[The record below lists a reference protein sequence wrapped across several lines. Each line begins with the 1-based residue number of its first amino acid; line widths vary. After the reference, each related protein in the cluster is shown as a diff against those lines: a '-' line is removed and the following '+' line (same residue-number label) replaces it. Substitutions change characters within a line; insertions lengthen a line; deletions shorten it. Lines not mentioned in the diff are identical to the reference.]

1 MKQNLVKHNPLIA
14 LRTLGQSIWLDMIRR
29 GMLTSGE
36 LAQLIDEDGLR
47 GVTANPSIFEKAI
60 AGSHDYDEAV
70 RSLALQGKSAEDI
83 YESLAIEDIRQAAD
97 LFRPVYEQ
105 TGGRDGF
112 VSLEVAPSLA
122 HDTGRTVD
130 EARRLWAALDRPNVM
145 IKVPGT
151 TEGVPAIRRL
161 TSEGINVNV
170 TLLFGLERY
179 QEVAEAW
186 LTGMEERAAGGHP
199 IDRVASVASFFL
211 SRIDVLL
218 DPQLERIMSAG
229 GPKGE
234 VAEALHGRVAVASA
248 KVAYQIFKRLF
259 RGDRFERLAAKRG
272 RPQRLLWASTST
284 KNPAY
289 SDVMYVEAL
298 IGPDTVNT
306 LPLETLHAYR
316 DHGVPSLRIEEQAG
330 EARRSLARLAE
341 AGINLRTV
349 TDQLE
354 REGIEKFS
362 ASMGHLLAT
371 LEERRR
377 SALREPIDRQ
387 TLQLGADLPTV
398 RARLTALEA
407 DRFAARLWR
416 RDPSLWTSDPKAQAT
431 VRGGL
436 GWLHVAEKLEEN
448 LDNLAAFVTEVRAAG
463 FRHVLHMGMG
473 GSSLAP
479 LVFARTFSRGAGGL
493 TLSVLDTTDPA
504 TILAVERDLPL
515 EKTLYIV
522 ASKSGTTAEPSAFG
536 EYFYAKLRALRGDR
550 AGEHFVA
557 ITDPGTPLAIL
568 GRERRFR
575 RVFLN
580 FTDIGGRY
588 SALTY
593 FGIVPAALA
602 GVDVGAVLDRAQHMA
617 QACAG
622 SVSAPDNPG
631 VTLGAVMG
639 ESARQGRDKVTL
651 IVSPPVASL
660 GMWLEQLMAESTGKN
675 GTGVL
680 PVDGEPL
687 GDPGEYGADRLFAY
701 LRLGTVPPGDPIEH
715 GVSALVR
722 AGHPVVT
729 IQMDDLLDLGQE
741 FFRWEIATATA
752 GAVLRINAF
761 DQPNVQ
767 ESKDNT
773 NRLLE
778 VVRTRGRLPE
788 ETAVL
793 TEGALSVYAQGA
805 ERTVAGTLA
814 RFLAQRRNGDYVAMM
829 AYLTESPENDRALGA
844 IRLRLRRATHLATT
858 VGYGPR
864 FLHSTGQYHK
874 GGPNTGL
881 FLQLTADDAADAP
894 IPGAPYTFGIFK
906 QAQAL
911 GDLEALRKHGRRVIR
926 IHLGADV
933 PRGLAELDRAVAAA
947 LRDRPR

>member
-1 MKQNLVKHNPLIA
+1 MKHNA
-14 LRTLGQSIWLDMIRR
+14 LVALLTLGQSVWLDMIRR
-29 GMLTSGE
+29 GVMTSGE
-36 LAQLIDEDGLR
+36 LTQLIDEDGLR
-47 GVTANPSIFEKAI
+47 GVTANPSIFEQAI

-70 RSLALQGKSAEDI
+70 RALAFQGKSAEAI

-105 TGGRDGF
+105 TGGGDGF
-112 VSLEVAPSLA
+112 VSLEVSPSRA
-122 HDTGRTVD
+122 HDTEGTVD

-151 TEGVPAIRRL
+151 AEGVPAIRRL
-161 TSEGINVNV
+161 TAEGMNVNV

-186 LTGMEERAAGGHP
+186 LTGMETRAAAGHS
-199 IDRVASVASFFL
+199 IDRTASVASFFL

-218 DPQLERIMSAG
+218 DPQLERLMAEG

-234 VAEALHGRVAVASA
+234 VAEALHGRVAIASA
-248 KVAYQIFKRLF
+248 KVAYQIWKRIF
-259 RGDRFERLAAKRG
+259 RGERFERLAAKG
-272 RPQRLLWASTST
+272 ARPQRLLWASTST

-298 IGPDTVNT
+298 IGPDTVTT

-330 EARRSLARLAE
+330 EARRTLARLTE
-341 AGINLRTV
+341 AGVNLRMV

-362 ASMGHLLAT
+362 TSMNHLLAT

-377 SALREPIDRQ
+377 GAANEPIDRQ
-387 TLQLGADLPTV
+387 TLQFGADLPTV
-398 RARLTALEA
+398 RARLTALDA
-407 DRFAARLWR
+407 DHFPARLWR
-416 RDPSLWTSDPKAQAT
+416 RDPSLWTSDPKAQAI
-431 VRGGL
+431 VRDGL

-448 LDNLAAFVTEVRAAG
+448 LDDLAAFATEVRAAG

-479 LVFARTFSRGAGGL
+479 LVVARTFPRTADGL
-493 TLSVLDTTDPA
+493 AISVLDTTDPA
-504 TILAVERDLPL
+504 TIVAMERDLSL
-515 EKTLYIV
+515 EETLFIV
-522 ASKSGTTAEPSAFG
+522 ASKSGTTAEPLAFG
-536 EYFYAKLRALRGDR
+536 DYFFAKLEALRGSR

-557 ITDPGTPLAIL
+557 ITDPGTPLAAL
-568 GRERRFR
+568 GRQRKFR

-580 FTDIGGRY
+580 FTDVGGRY

-593 FGIVPAALA
+593 VGIVPAALA
-602 GVDVGAVLDRAQHMA
+602 GVDVAAVLDRAQHMG

-622 SVSAPDNPG
+622 CVGTPENPG
-631 VTLGAVMG
+631 VTLGAAIG
-639 ESARQGRDKVTL
+639 EMARQGRDKVTL
-651 IVSPPVASL
+651 IVSPSIASL
-660 GMWLEQLMAESTGKN
+660 GMWLEHLLAESTGKN

-680 PVDGEPL
+680 PIQGESL
-687 GDPGEYGADRLFAY
+687 GDPDVYGADRLFAY
-701 LRLGTVPPGDPIEH
+701 LRLGTVPPDDPIEV
-715 GVSALVR
+715 GVNALVR

-729 IQMDDLLDLGQE
+729 IQIDDLLDLGQE

-778 VVRTRGRLPE
+778 AVQTHGRLPE
-788 ETAVL
+788 ETPAL
-793 TEGALSVYAQGA
+793 TEGSLSVYAHHA
-805 ERTVAGTLA
+805 EKTVAGTLA
-814 RFLAQRRNGDYVAMM
+814 RFLAQRRDGDYIAIM
-829 AYLTESPENDRALGA
+829 AYVSENPEHDRALNA
-844 IRLRLRRATHLATT
+844 IRLRLRSATRLATT

-864 FLHSTGQYHK
+864 LLHSTGQYHK

-881 FLQLTADDAADAP
+881 FLQLTADNGVDAP
-894 IPGAPYTFGIFK
+894 IPGVPYTFGIFK
-906 QAQAL
+906 RAQAL
-911 GDLEALRKHGRRVIR
+911 GDLEALRKRERRVMR
-926 IHLGADV
+926 IHVGADV
-933 PRGLAELDRAVAAA
+933 PRGLADLDRAVAAA
-947 LRDRPR
+947 LRERSR